1 MSQSNN
7 ANANLTAAVLDLHAE
22 LENVLAAI
30 EKNVSVSDTRI
41 INAKMNAQIAMAK
54 TKGER

>member
-22 LENVLAAI
+22 LENVLAAYEDLRIKAFI
-30 EKNVSVSDTRI
+30 EKKCYS
-41 INAKMNAQIAMAK
+41 K
-54 TKGER
+54 KGLY